1 MLRKIIHIEESRC
14 NGCGLCIDACHEG
27 ALRLINGK
35 ARLISDAY
43 CDGLGACLPECPT
56 GAIRIEERESVP
68 FDEELVNK
76 HLAAKNHSL
85 PPASGCPG
93 SRSRLLQAESAAGP
107 SPAAGQPVPS
117 ALRQWPCQ
125 LQLISVQAP
134 YFTDADLLVAAD
146 CTAYAYANLHADF
159 MTGKVTL
166 IGCPKLDHAAYAD
179 KLTAILQLHSVR
191 SLTLLR
197 MEVPCCGG
205 LAQAAEEA
213 VAACGKAIP
222 LRLVTI
228 GIDGHVLA
236 DSAATI

>member
-1 MLRKIIHIEESRC
+1 MLRKIIHIEEALC

-27 ALRLINGK
+27 ALRLVNGK

-56 GAIRIEERESVP
+56 GAIHIEERESAP
-68 FDEELVNK
+68 FDEELVK
-76 HLAAKNHSL
+76 KQLAAKNRSL

-93 SRSRLLQAESAAGP
+93 SRSRLLQPESVAG
-107 SPAAGQPVPS
+107 STPAAGQPLSS

-134 YFTDADLLVAAD
+134 YFTDADLLIAAD

-166 IGCPKLDHAAYAD
+166 IGCPKLDDTSYAD
-179 KLTAILQLHSVR
+179 KLTTILQLHSVR

-205 LAQAAEEA
+205 LAQAAQEA
-213 VAACGKAIP
+213 LAASGKTIP
-222 LRLVTI
+222 LRIVTI
-228 GIDGHVLA
+228 GIDGHILA
-236 DSAATI
+236 DSAITG